1 MVSGGQPNIS
11 LQQPKVAATA
21 PALTSKH
28 NNFLSHSVTGEPVI
42 HGAAWKS
49 TCIHVRTFQKQP
61 VNVCMTTCLLFPNL
75 LQTLTDAL

>member
-11 LQQPKVAATA
+11 LQEPKVAATA

-28 NNFLSHSVTGEPVI
+28 NFLSHSVTGEPVI
-42 HGAAWKS
+42 RGAAWKS
-49 TCIHVRTFQKQP
+49 TCNHVRTFQKQP
-61 VNVCMTTCLLFPNL
+61 VNVCMTTCLPFPNF